1 MTMTQRPSGLVAPR
15 AAAGVIPFHGENVN
29 IGPGLLWVAAV
40 GADEPDGVHGGPD
53 ALQPAG
59 QDGTDF
65 DETQWVPLGF
75 TSEGSTFSYAIDS
88 SPIEVAE
95 SLLPIRT
102 MTTAVTMT
110 MAFALA
116 EITAYNIQVA
126 LNGGSTVP
134 IPGQGNNYV
143 EFVPPRAGQEV
154 RVALGWDRD
163 DGLERMILRQCIQTG
178 SVDIARQKAPNFAT
192 LPVTFT
198 VEVPPG
204 GLDPLVWSQHI
215 SILGGPPAST
225 PFPPPTLTGLNPVT
239 GDPAGGDALVLTG
252 TNLTG
257 ATGVRFGTTAMGTAF
272 SVVNATT
279 INVTTPAHAAATVD
293 VVVLH
298 PSGNATLANGF
309 EFA

>member
-1 MTMTQRPSGLVAPR
+1 MSTMTERPSGLVAPR

-40 GADEPDGVHGGPD
+40 GATEPDGVHGGPD
-53 ALQPAG
+53 ALQPTTT
-59 QDGTDF
+59 GTDF
-65 DETQWVPLGF
+65 DESEWVPLGF
-75 TSEGSTFSYAIDS
+75 TAEGSTFSYAIDS

-134 IPGQGNNYV
+134 VPGQGNDYI

-178 SVDIARQKAPNFAT
+178 SVDVARQKAPNLST

-204 GLDPLVWSQHI
+204 GVDPLVWSQHI
-215 SILGGPPAST
+215 SILGGPPASG
-225 PFPPPTLTGLNPVT
+225 P
-239 GDPAGGDALVLTG
+239 
-252 TNLTG
+252 
-257 ATGVRFGTTAMGTAF
+257 ATGVVAGSPGAFTPPGSTPPASLDALNASSITGGATAWTTGQYVILGDASEAHWTGSAPF
-272 SVVNATT
+272 VVGRA
-279 INVTTPAHAAATVD
+279 
-293 VVVLH
+293 
-298 PSGNATLANGF
+298 S
-309 EFA
+309 

>member
-1 MTMTQRPSGLVAPR
+1 MSTMTERPSGLAVPR
-15 AAAGVIPFHGENVN
+15 AAAGVVPFHAEHVN

-40 GADEPDGVHGGPD
+40 GATEPDGVHGGPD
-53 ALQPAG
+53 ALQPATAP
-59 QDGTDF
+59 GTDF
-65 DETQWVPLGF
+65 DESQWVPLGF

-88 SPIEVAE
+88 TGIEVAE

-102 MTTAVTMT
+102 MTTSVTIT

-126 LNGGSTVP
+126 LNGGATIP
-134 IPGQGNNYV
+134 IPGQGNDYI

-178 SVDIARQKAPNFAT
+178 SVDIARQKAPDYAT

-198 VEVPPG
+198 VELPPG

-215 SILGGPPAST
+215 SILGGPPATGGPASGVTPGSPGAFTPPGST
-225 PFPPPTLTGLNPVT
+225 PPADLAALNASGLAPVPPTAWTTGQYVVL
-239 GDPAGGDALVLTG
+239 GDASEAHWTG
-252 TNLTG
+252 S
-257 ATGVRFGTTAMGTAF
+257 APF
-272 SVVNATT
+272 VVGR
-279 INVTTPAHAAATVD
+279 V
-293 VVVLH
+293 
-298 PSGNATLANGF
+298 S
-309 EFA
+309 